1 MSLRDIPNLISLLRI
16 LLVIPVVLALLDER
30 YVLALILSA
39 IAGISD
45 GIDGFLAKHFHWQ
58 SRLGSI
64 LDPIADKLLLVASFA
79 TLAWTGLIPMWL
91 LWLVLARDIIIV
103 CGGLIY
109 HYTIGEFELLPL
121 WSSKINTALQI
132 LLVLLVIIEQQWLPM
147 LHPAVTVGIWAVV
160 ASVLYSG
167 FEYVIIWG
175 NKAWKQRKRPS

>member
-16 LLVIPVVLALLDER
+16 LLVIPVIWALVHER
-30 YVLALILSA
+30 YALALIVSA

-64 LDPIADKLLLVASFA
+64 LDPVADKLLLVASFA
-79 TLAWTGLIPMWL
+79 TLAWMGLLPLWL
-91 LWLVLARDIIIV
+91 LWLVLARDLIIV
-103 CGGLIY
+103 CGGLTY

-132 LLVLLVIIEQQWLPM
+132 ILVLMVIIEQQWLPE
-147 LHPAVTVGIWAVV
+147 LQSAVTTGIWAVAV
-160 ASVLYSG
+160 SVIYSG
-167 FEYVIIWG
+167 IEYIIIWG
-175 NKAWKQRKRPS
+175 NKAWKQKKQQ